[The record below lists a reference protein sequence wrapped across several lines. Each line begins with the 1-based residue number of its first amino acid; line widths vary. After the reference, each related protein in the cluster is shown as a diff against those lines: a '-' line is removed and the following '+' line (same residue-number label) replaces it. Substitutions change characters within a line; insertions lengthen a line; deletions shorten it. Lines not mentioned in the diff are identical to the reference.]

1 MAKTEFKAL
10 DEMIDHLRAKGVV
23 SYKGSTLERFPDG
36 GREQIELVLL
46 PDEPMKPVKEPK
58 KSVDE
63 ILESGVKKKGADGL
77 TAEAQEDLYGVVIDA
92 GT

>member
-10 DEMIDHLRAKGVV
+10 DELIDHLRSKGVV
-23 SYKGSTLERFPDG
+23 SYKGPSYPFETT
-36 GREQIELVLL
+36 IELVLL
-46 PDEPMKPVKEPK
+46 PDEPMKPAKEPK